1 MRALPARRL
10 ASAAV
15 SATLLIGIA
24 APAAVA
30 VDHESKRERALAAAS
45 APVPGAD
52 ALLGQVK
59 TLGDLGAVLKPVT
72 DVLNTVLNAG
82 EGISPEQ
89 ATQLLDTV
97 KSAIAGVTAAAPVP
111 VPNTPLT
118 PADPATPPAT
128 TAPATPPAPTAPSTG
143 LPLPTSGLPLPTSA
157 LPLPTTKSDDSKAP
171 SADAVGD
178 ALAALQT
185 AVSDLLTAA
194 SATPPDPAKV
204 LAAATAVVG
213 KLLNAIL
220 ALLLGGGLPLPLPVP
235 LPTGGLPT
243 DAVTGAVGGVTGGL
257 PVGGLPLPVS

>member
-1 MRALPARRL
+1 MRALSARRL
-10 ASAAV
+10 ASAAI

-30 VDHESKRERALAAAS
+30 VDHESKRERALAAVK

-52 ALLGQVK
+52 ALLAQVK
-59 TLGDLGAVLKPVT
+59 TLGNLGAVLKPVT

-82 EGISPEQ
+82 EGITPEQ

-111 VPNTPLT
+111 VPETPLT
-118 PADPATPPAT
+118 PTDTAAAPAATTPPAT
-128 TAPATPPAPTAPSTG
+128 TPAAG
-143 LPLPTSGLPLPTSA
+143 LPLPTTLPA
-157 LPLPTTKSDDSKAP
+157 LPLPADKSSDSKAP

-185 AVSDLLTAA
+185 AVSDLLAAA

-243 DAVTGAVGGVTGGL
+243 DAVTGAVGGL
-257 PVGGLPLPVS
+257 PAVGGLVPTS